1 MMQIL
6 LSAETNEFLIM
17 NKHITYDY
25 YQQRKAKYKKELI
38 LELKTIISEVKNSL
52 GRFNGRLETPILV
65 SKLETG

>member
-1 MMQIL
+1 
-6 LSAETNEFLIM
+6 M